1 MTPTDPTTAGK
12 TPHQLRIEAEQ
23 QRDAFKAA
31 ADRLAGLLSIAECPA
46 CDGSGVIV
54 GESHPTEYVSREMAL
69 DAGDPSLEGSIYR
82 TGDAEVSQCQW
93 CDERKQSLADHA
105 KLTEGQP

>member
-31 ADRLAGLLSIAECPA
+31 ADRLYLAHYIIDPGLRAA
-46 CDGSGVIV
+46 K
-54 GESHPTEYVSREMAL
+54 HREA
-69 DAGDPSLEGSIYR
+69 
-82 TGDAEVSQCQW
+82 
-93 CDERKQSLADHA
+93 LADYA